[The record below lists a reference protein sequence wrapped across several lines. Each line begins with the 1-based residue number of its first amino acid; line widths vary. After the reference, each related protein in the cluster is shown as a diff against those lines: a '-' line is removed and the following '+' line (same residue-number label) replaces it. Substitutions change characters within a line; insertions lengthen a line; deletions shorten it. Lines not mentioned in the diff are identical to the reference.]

1 MRLPRH
7 SDLPRK
13 GDPVADPLH
22 LVVWTPSEV
31 LLDVQ
36 PVEWVHVELVGE
48 KGLTIWP
55 GHLAMLGETVPAALT
70 YLDEAG
76 QHSVELPPGIVQVDK
91 GTVNVFLS
99 GSLGE
104 ETTESDEWVPLD
116 RLAEDLVPLMNEV
129 RSRLG

>member
-1 MRLPRH
+1 M
-7 SDLPRK
+7 
-13 GDPVADPLH
+13 ADPLH

-36 PVEWVHVELVGE
+36 PVEWVHVELAGD

-55 GHLAMLGETVPAALT
+55 GHLAMLGETAPAAIT
-70 YLDEAG
+70 YLDG
-76 QHSVELPPGIVQVDK
+76 DGHHSVELPPGIVQVAK

-104 ETTESDEWVPLD
+104 KTIESDEWLPLE
-116 RLAEDLVPLMNEV
+116 RLAEGLVPVMNEV